1 MSFVVEKPG
10 VQATLQASPR
20 RSMRH
25 LGVPASGAADPLSM
39 ALANRLV
46 GNASDECALECPLG
60 MVSLRVLKDAAI
72 AITGASA
79 AVEVG
84 GHAALMH
91 QTLFAK
97 AGETVSIGA
106 PVAGARTYIAVA
118 GGFTADEFLGSGST
132 CLPAGFGGLGGR
144 ALKAGDKLGIHPVSQ
159 DMEALSTPANMRQV
173 FSNSHALR
181 CVPGPDEAVVAGW
194 EFQQH
199 ITATRRADRTGIE
212 ITGNWPRPEQAA
224 LKQSAPVFPGTVQLT
239 PSGAAFVLLPDAQ
252 TTGGYPH
259 ILQVARV
266 DRHLLGQIRPGD
278 RIQFLRRSPEDAAR
292 ELRDKLEY
300 FRDWLPDL
308 AL

>member
-46 GNASDECALECPLG
+46 GNASDECAIECPLG
-60 MVSLRVLKDAAI
+60 MVSLKVLKDVAI
-72 AITGASA
+72 AITGAPA
-79 AVEVG
+79 PVEVG
-84 GHAALMH
+84 GRSALMH

-97 AGETVSIGA
+97 AGETVSVGA
-106 PVAGARTYIAVA
+106 PDTGARIYIAVA
-118 GGFTADEFLGSGST
+118 GGFIADEFLGSRST
-132 CLPAGFGGLGGR
+132 CLPAGFGGLSGR
-144 ALKAGDKLGIHPVSQ
+144 ALKAGDTLGIPPVSQ
-159 DMEALSTPANMRQV
+159 EIETLCTPAEMQQT

-181 CVPGPDEAVVAGW
+181 CVPGPDEGVVAGW
-194 EFQQH
+194 EFQQ
-199 ITATRRADRTGIE
+199 IVTATRRADRTGIE
-212 ITGNWPRPEQAA
+212 ITGDWPRPEQAA
-224 LKQSAPVFPGTVQLT
+224 LKLSAPVFPGAVQLT
-239 PSGAAFVLLPDAQ
+239 PSGAAFILLPDAQ

-278 RIQFLRRSPEDAAR
+278 RIQFLRRGPEAAAR
-292 ELRDKLEY
+292 ELRDKIEY